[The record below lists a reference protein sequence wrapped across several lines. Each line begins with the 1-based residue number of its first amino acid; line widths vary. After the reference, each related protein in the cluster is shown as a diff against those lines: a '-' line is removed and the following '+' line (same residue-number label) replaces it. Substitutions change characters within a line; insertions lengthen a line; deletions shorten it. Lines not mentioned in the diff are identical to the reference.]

1 MSNANDATEQGI
13 EGYFGKCGEN
23 MKQVPKVSRTGKAL
37 LKVLKLPLNFQK
49 MFRVPVITCPVEIKR
64 RW

>member
-1 MSNANDATEQGI
+1 
-13 EGYFGKCGEN
+13 
-23 MKQVPKVSRTGKAL
+23 MKQVPKVSGTGKAL